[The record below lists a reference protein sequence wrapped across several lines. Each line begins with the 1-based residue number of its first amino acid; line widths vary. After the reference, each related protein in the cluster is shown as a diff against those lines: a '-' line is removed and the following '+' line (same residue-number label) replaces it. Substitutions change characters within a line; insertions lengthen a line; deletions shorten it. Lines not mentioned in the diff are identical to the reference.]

1 MRIEANT
8 LRNFY
13 FALLQA
19 VNTLPEEAGITAD
32 ALIDADLHGLE
43 THGALRIPSYIK
55 VAKEGRLE
63 ASNKPSLEWQKKAI
77 SLVNGNNGWGQPAA
91 VMAVREVI
99 NNAKLHG
106 VGAVGIRNTNHIGT
120 CGYYAR
126 TIAENGLV
134 GFVTTNSSP
143 NMPPWGGSEPVLGTN
158 PICFSAPSPGGNIVV
173 LDMATSVVA
182 KGKILLAA
190 EKGEAIPEGWALDKD
205 GCTTTDPKAALEGYL
220 LPLGGPKGYG
230 LALFADIFSGVLS
243 GANFGNKVQGM
254 LGKGTDPAGVGA
266 FMWAID
272 IELFGEEDF
281 YERMAELITM
291 VTGAK
296 FAEGV
301 QNIYLPGEIEK
312 RAAEERSLKGI
323 SISTSIFKK
332 LNTVA
337 NELGVSPLIELH

>member
-1 MRIEANT
+1 MNIEANT

-13 FALLQA
+13 VTLLLA
-19 VNTLPEEAGITAD
+19 VNTPPTEAGITAD
-32 ALIDADLHGLE
+32 ALVDADLHGLE
-43 THGALRIPSYIK
+43 THGALRLPSYMK
-55 VAKEGRLE
+55 VAKDGRLE
-63 ASNKPSLEWQKKAI
+63 ASNIPFLEWQKKAI

-106 VGAVGIRNTNHIGT
+106 VGAVAIKNTNHIGT

-126 TIAENGLV
+126 KIAENGLV

-143 NMPPWGGSEPVLGTN
+143 NMPPWGGSESVLGTN
-158 PICFSAPSPGGNIVV
+158 PICFSAPSPEGNIVV

-190 EKGEAIPEGWALDKD
+190 EKGEPIPEGWALDKD
-205 GCTTTDPKAALEGYL
+205 GRTTIDPKAALEGYL

-230 LALFADIFSGVLS
+230 LALFADILSGVLS
-243 GANFGNKVQGM
+243 GANFGTKVRGM

-272 IELFGEEDF
+272 LELFGEEDF
-281 YERMAELITM
+281 YERMGELISM
-291 VTGAK
+291 ITGAK
-296 FAEGV
+296 LAEGV
-301 QNIYLPGEIEK
+301 NNIYLPGEIEQRTAK
-312 RAAEERSLKGI
+312 ERSLNGI
-323 SISTSIFKK
+323 PMNTAILKK
-332 LNTVA
+332 INMVA
-337 NELGVSPLIELH
+337 HELGVIPLMEY

>member
-1 MRIEANT
+1 MRIKANT
-8 LRNFY
+8 LRDFY
-13 FALLQA
+13 VTLLQA

-55 VAKEGRLE
+55 VAKEGRLV
-63 ASNKPSLEWQKKAI
+63 ASNTPFIEWSKKAI
-77 SLVNGNNGWGQPAA
+77 SLVDGNNGWGQPAA

-106 VGAVGIRNTNHIGT
+106 VGAVSIKNTNHIGT

-126 TIAENGLV
+126 MIAENGFV

-158 PICFSAPSPGGNIVV
+158 PICFSAPSPGGDIIVV
-173 LDMATSVVA
+173 DMATSVVA

-190 EKGEAIPEGWALDKD
+190 EKGESIPEGWALDKD
-205 GCTTTDPKAALEGYL
+205 GRTTTDPKAALEGYL
-220 LPLGGPKGYG
+220 LPVGGPKGYG

-243 GANFGNKVQGM
+243 GANFGNKICGM
-254 LGKGTDPAGVGA
+254 LGKGKDPTGVGA

-272 IELFGEEDF
+272 IELFGEEGF
-281 YERMAELITM
+281 YERMGELISM

-296 FAEGV
+296 LAEGV
-301 QNIYLPGEIEK
+301 HNIYLPGQIEK
-312 RAAEERSLKGI
+312 QTAEERSLKGI
-323 SISTSIFKK
+323 SLNTAIFKN
-332 LNTVA
+332 LNMVA
-337 NELGVSPLIELH
+337 QGLGVIPLMEY

>member
-1 MRIEANT
+1 MRIKANT
-8 LRNFY
+8 LREFY
-13 FALLQA
+13 VTLLQA
-19 VNTLPEEAGITAD
+19 VNTPPEEAGITAD

-55 VAKEGRLE
+55 AAKAGRLE
-63 ASNKPSLEWQKKAI
+63 ASNPPFIEWNKKAV
-77 SLVNGNNGWGQPAA
+77 SLVDGNNGWGQPGA

-106 VGAVGIRNTNHIGT
+106 VGAVAIKNTNHIGA

-126 TIAENGLV
+126 MIAENGLA

-143 NMPPWGGSEPVLGTN
+143 NMPPWGGREPVLGTN
-158 PICFSAPSPGGNIVV
+158 PICFSAPSPGENIVV
-173 LDMATSVVA
+173 VDMATSVVA

-190 EKGEAIPEGWALDKD
+190 EKGESIPEGWALDKD
-205 GCTTTDPKAALEGYL
+205 GYTTTDPKAALGGYL
-220 LPLGGPKGYG
+220 LPVGGPKGYG

-243 GANFGNKVQGM
+243 GANFGNKICGM
-254 LGKGTDPAGVGA
+254 LGKGTDRAGVGA

-272 IELFGEEDF
+272 IELFGVEGF
-281 YERMAELITM
+281 YERMEELISM

-296 FAEGV
+296 LADGI
-301 QNIYLPGEIEK
+301 QRIYLPGEIEK
-312 RAAEERSLKGI
+312 QTAEERSLNGI
-323 SISTSIFKK
+323 LISTSIVKN

-337 NELGVSPLIELH
+337 QELGVSPLIEG